1 MQQTYT
7 LFSQN
12 CTSCTQYS
20 RGDELGL
27 NQGKIYG
34 KNIFNI
40 PDSFTPNSVSL
51 GATNFYGISISEFGR
66 FVYKSNNEDFE
77 LQKMAFPNVDSVYV
91 TRKNNKWMLG
101 VS

>member
-1 MQQTYT
+1 MENTYT
-7 LFSQN
+7 LFNQT
-12 CTSCTQYS
+12 CTSCSQFS
-20 RGDELGL
+20 KGNELLL

-40 PDSFTPNSVSL
+40 PDSFTPNAGSL
-51 GATNFYGISISEFGR
+51 GATKFYGLSISEYGR
-66 FVYKSNNEDFE
+66 FIYKSNGEQFE
-77 LQKMAFPNVDSVYV
+77 LQKMAFPNVDSVYA

>member
-1 MQQTYT
+1 MENTY
-7 LFSQN
+7 LLSNPN
-12 CTSCTQYS
+12 CVGCREYS
-20 RGDELGL
+20 KSGELKL
-27 NQGKIYG
+27 NEGKIYG

-40 PDSFTPNSVSL
+40 PDSFTPNSASL

-101 VS
+101 IS